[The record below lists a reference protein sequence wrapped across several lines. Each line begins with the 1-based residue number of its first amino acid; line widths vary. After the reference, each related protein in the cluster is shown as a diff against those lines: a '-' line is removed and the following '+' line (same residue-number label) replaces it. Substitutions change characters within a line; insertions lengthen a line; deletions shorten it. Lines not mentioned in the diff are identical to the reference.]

1 MAELTARSRLEA
13 WKEETHD
20 VQSLVYKRESTLA
33 SDHRWEVRV
42 ELNPGGGAVG
52 LVVVIAGAMQ
62 LEEACAAAIEGLTEY
77 GVEVP

>member
-13 WKEETHD
+13 WKEETRD

-42 ELNPGGGAVG
+42 ELDPRGAVG

-77 GVEVP
+77 GVKVP

>member
-1 MAELTARSRLEA
+1 MAELTARVRLEA
-13 WKEETHD
+13 WKQATRD

-42 ELNPGGGAVG
+42 ELMPGGPVG

-77 GVEVP
+77 GVTVK